1 MTAVRRAVRFGDGFS
16 GGNVPFDSVAP
27 LVEALRDTAERAG
40 RDPSRLQVVCRG
52 TFQPFD
58 APRGEM
64 RRPLF
69 GSTDEIRA
77 DVRRYAQLGVTE
89 LFLEANVALHNWPV
103 EHTLDLMELLAP
115 DRCNLRG

>member
-1 MTAVRRAVRFGDGFS
+1 
-16 GGNVPFDSVAP
+16 
-27 LVEALRDTAERAG
+27 
-40 RDPSRLQVVCRG
+40 VVCRG

-58 APRGEM
+58 APRGEG

-77 DVRRYAQLGVTE
+77 DVRRYAELGVTE

-103 EHTLDLMELLAP
+103 AHTLDLMELLSP